1 MLSQKSILKPLPIG
15 AMKKR
20 IEDSNRAYFETRIYN
35 FSDVYLF
42 SIGVS
47 GPIYA
52 PT

>member
-1 MLSQKSILKPLPIG
+1 MLNRKSILKQLPIG
-15 AMKKR
+15 AMIKWFK
-20 IEDSNRAYFETRIYN
+20 DSNRAHFETRIYKV
-35 FSDVYLF
+35 SDFHLF